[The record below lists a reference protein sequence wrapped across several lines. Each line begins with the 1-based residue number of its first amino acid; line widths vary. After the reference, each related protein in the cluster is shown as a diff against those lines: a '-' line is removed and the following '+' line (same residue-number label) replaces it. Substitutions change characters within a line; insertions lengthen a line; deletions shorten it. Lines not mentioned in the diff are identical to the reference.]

1 MNKNMETP
9 GPRAPAERSTPASE
23 LVTESANEPAIASAA
38 APIAALSRRA
48 LLGAVALGWSA
59 AHAAPPARE
68 TRDSR
73 APARVIR
80 ALAEAWPP
88 YLYRDPDGTMRGM
101 DTELLEAIAR
111 QAGYELRWIQAPP
124 QWRKRRYR
132 ELLNDQFDVIFS
144 ATPSPLN
151 AKTVMYTR
159 SYRNEVMMVAA
170 PVPHDAKLDT
180 LRSFDDL
187 IAGRVRLLHVESKGL
202 GAEFEAHRHKLDE
215 AGLLIPYPTTR
226 QGIDMLR
233 LGRAPLI
240 LGDALDLDTQAR
252 LSSMRLI
259 RQPYGYSSQP
269 VSLMLG
275 RRRLGEQDLA
285 RIDQAIFTLEQ
296 RGTLAAIR
304 RRHGLP

>member
-101 DTELLEAIAR
+101 DAELLEAIAR

-187 IAGRVRLLHVESKGL
+187 IARRVRLLHVESKGL
-202 GAEFEAHRHKLDE
+202 GAEFEANRHKLDE

-296 RGTLAAIR
+296 RGALAAIR